1 MASNSVFLS
10 PGVYTS
16 EKDLTFVQRQ
26 VGVTTLGLV
35 GETTK
40 GPAFQPIFITNYDE
54 FKTFFGGLN
63 PEKFKGNGIPKYEL
77 PYIAKSYLSQA
88 NQAFVTR
95 VLGLSGYD
103 AKLAWGITMDAA
115 LDTTTSGTT
124 AGGTSYAPLFTF
136 TASTAGTITTISSS
150 SSLLQTIFN
159 TGALNSQ
166 LNFLSNAATG
176 TTATITPTFIKG
188 SETAALFSGIGF
200 TLYVNSSTTV
210 GTSVTGSTTGVTT
223 HYSGTSYTDVENKLV
238 ALLRSRG
245 VYDGAEEL
253 NVELSASTQLNIS
266 QSASTVQTSPLA
278 TFKLTGTSNTQ
289 GAFEYSVSM
298 DSTSKNYIARVLGET
313 SQDAKPAAYVEEIFQ
328 NMFDTYVA
336 DGKVRGIN
344 MTLIDY
350 SDKFKA
356 YKTEYS
362 PAVTPYILSEVRGNT
377 LLKLFRIWTISDG
390 ETANSEIKISIANI
404 KPDDK
409 TFDIVIRSFFDTDAT
424 PSILE
429 KFSNCTMDTTSN
441 NFVGR
446 KIGTLDGQ
454 FNSNSNYI
462 LIELDEDADTTD
474 AFPAGFMGYPVRD
487 YTSNG
492 HSSVATPSMSY
503 KTTYDSFEKKR
514 KFYLGLSDT
523 EGIDADFFDYKGV
536 PTSGPSIWTGLTKGF
551 HLDSGATNTTIADI
565 TNATFAV
572 GNAEFRSDAGVV
584 GTDYEQII
592 ARKFTLVPAG
602 GFDGWDI
609 YRTSRTNTDTYAING
624 TKGSLGLVELNF
636 AAKALTTGENGTTAD
651 YYAYFEALRTFS
663 NPEAVNINV
672 FVTPG
677 IDTTNNSN
685 LVEEAIEMIE
695 TERGDSFYIVTTP
708 DVDAAGE
715 LLDVSD
721 VVDTLSAGGFD
732 SNYTATYFPWVQVND
747 TENNQYIY
755 LPATRDVVRNIALT
769 DNIAFPWYAV
779 AGIQRGDVDAIKARV
794 KLTESQRD
802 TLYEGRINPIATYSS
817 EGVKIWGNKTL
828 QVKDSALNR
837 INVRRLL
844 LQARKLISAVSVRLL
859 FEQNDDVV
867 RNQFLSLVNPILD
880 NIRKERGL
888 YDFRVVVDNSP
899 EDFDRNQL
907 SGKIYI
913 KPTRSL
919 EFVAIEFNVM
929 PTGASF
935 DNV

>member
-350 SDKFKA
+350 SDKLYCDNNYKDNLLRHHHRMKFKFPT
-356 YKTEYS
+356 YHMIRHEGPPHK
-362 PAVTPYILSEVRGNT
+362 
-377 LLKLFRIWTISDG
+377 RIYVMG
-390 ETANSEIKISIANI
+390 VENPN
-404 KPDDK
+404 
-409 TFDIVIRSFFDTDAT
+409 
-424 PSILE
+424 L
-429 KFSNCTMDTTSN
+429 
-441 NFVGR
+441 
-446 KIGTLDGQ
+446 
-454 FNSNSNYI
+454 SNSNRNKYFEEKNYKKLCI
-462 LIELDEDADTTD
+462 S
-474 AFPAGFMGYPVRD
+474 F
-487 YTSNG
+487 G
-492 HSSVATPSMSY
+492 H
-503 KTTYDSFEKKR
+503 
-514 KFYLGLSDT
+514 GLSKK
-523 EGIDADFFDYKGV
+523 EGEQSAAKMSLILHNVLNTDQYIASDLYYPDF
-536 PTSGPSIWTGLTKGF
+536 
-551 HLDSGATNTTIADI
+551 NTI
-565 TNATFAV
+565 TN
-572 GNAEFRSDAGVV
+572 
-584 GTDYEQII
+584 I
-592 ARKFTLVPAG
+592 
-602 GFDGWDI
+602 
-609 YRTSRTNTDTYAING
+609 
-624 TKGSLGLVELNF
+624 
-636 AAKALTTGENGTTAD
+636 
-651 YYAYFEALRTFS
+651 
-663 NPEAVNINV
+663 
-672 FVTPG
+672 
-677 IDTTNNSN
+677 
-685 LVEEAIEMIE
+685 
-695 TERGDSFYIVTTP
+695 
-708 DVDAAGE
+708 
-715 LLDVSD
+715 VSD
-721 VVDTLSAGGFD
+721 ETD
-732 SNYTATYFPWVQVND
+732 SDY
-747 TENNQYIY
+747 
-755 LPATRDVVRNIALT
+755 
-769 DNIAFPWYAV
+769 
-779 AGIQRGDVDAIKARV
+779 GI
-794 KLTESQRD
+794 
-802 TLYEGRINPIATYSS
+802 
-817 EGVKIWGNKTL
+817 
-828 QVKDSALNR
+828 
-837 INVRRLL
+837 
-844 LQARKLISAVSVRLL
+844 
-859 FEQNDDVV
+859 
-867 RNQFLSLVNPILD
+867 
-880 NIRKERGL
+880 
-888 YDFRVVVDNSP
+888 
-899 EDFDRNQL
+899 
-907 SGKIYI
+907 
-913 KPTRSL
+913 
-919 EFVAIEFNVM
+919 
-929 PTGASF
+929 
-935 DNV
+935 

>member
-1 MASNSVFLS
+1 MASKTFLS
-10 PGVYTS
+10 PGVFTN
-16 EKDLTFVQRQ
+16 EVDLSFVQRQ
-26 VGVTTLGLV
+26 IGVTTLGLV

-54 FKTFFGGLN
+54 FKSFFGGLN
-63 PEKFKGNGIPKYEL
+63 PEKFKANGIPKYEL
-77 PYIAKSYLSQA
+77 PYIAKSYLSQS

-115 LDTTTSGTT
+115 LDTATSGTT
-124 AGGTSYAPLFTF
+124 DGGTSYTPLFSF
-136 TASTAGTITTISSS
+136 TASTAGTITSISSS

-166 LNFLSNAATG
+166 LNFLSSAATG
-176 TTATITPTFIKG
+176 ATATITPTFIKG
-188 SETAALFSGIGF
+188 SETGTAFSGIGF
-200 TLYVNSSTTV
+200 TLRVNESGSV
-210 GTSVTGSTTGVTT
+210 GANITGSTSGVTT
-223 HYSGTSYTDVENKLV
+223 HYSGTSYTDVENQLV

-245 VYDGAEEL
+245 TYDGSENL
-253 NVELSASTQLNIS
+253 NMELSAYTQLNLS

-289 GAFEYSVSM
+289 GAFEYNVSM
-298 DSTSKNYIARVLGET
+298 DKTSKNYISRVLGVT

-328 NMFDTYVA
+328 NMFDNAVA
-336 DGKVRGIN
+336 EGKVRGIN
-344 MTLIDY
+344 LTLINY
-350 SDKFKA
+350 SDKFKD

-362 PAVTPYILSEVRGNT
+362 PAVTPYVLSEVRGNT
-377 LLKLFRIWTISDG
+377 LIKLFRMWTISDG
-390 ETANSEIKISIANI
+390 GTANSEIKISISNI

-409 TFDIVIRSFFDTDAT
+409 TFDIVIRSFSDTDAN
-424 PSILE
+424 PLILE

-446 KIGTLDGQ
+446 KVGTLDGQ
-454 FNSNSNYI
+454 FSSNSNYI
-462 LIELDEDADTTD
+462 LVELDEDADTTD

-492 HSSVATPSMSY
+492 NSSVTAPTMSY
-503 KTTYDSFEKKR
+503 KSTYGTFEKKR
-514 KFYLGLSDT
+514 KYYLGISDT
-523 EGIDADFFDYKGV
+523 EGIDGDFFDYKGV
-536 PTSGPSIWTGLTKGF
+536 PTSGPSEWTGLTKGF
-551 HLDSGATNTTIADI
+551 HLDSGATNTTIANI
-565 TNATFAV
+565 TNATFVV

-609 YRTSRTNTDTYAING
+609 YRTSRTNTDTYTING
-624 TKGSLGLVELNF
+624 TKGALGLTLGNF
-636 AAKALTTGENGTTAD
+636 ASKALTTGENGTTSD
-651 YYAYFEALRTFS
+651 YYAYFEGLRTFS

-677 IDTTNNSN
+677 IDTTNNTN

-708 DVDAAGE
+708 DVDAAGA
-715 LLDVSD
+715 LLDVDD
-721 VVDTLSAGGFD
+721 VVDNLTGQFD

-747 TENNQYIY
+747 AENNQYIY

-794 KLTESQRD
+794 KLTETQRD
-802 TLYEGRINPIATYSS
+802 TLYEGRINPITTFSA

-859 FEQNDDVV
+859 FEQNDEIV
-867 RNQFLSLVNPILD
+867 RNQFLSQVNPILD

-888 YDFRVVVDNSP
+888 YDFRVVLDNSP
-899 EDFDRNQL
+899 EDLDRNQL
-907 SGKIYI
+907 TGNIYI
-913 KPTRSL
+913 KPTKSL
-919 EFVAIEFNVM
+919 EFISITFTVM

-935 DNV
+935 DNI

>member
-16 EKDLTFVQRQ
+16 EKDLSFVQRQ

-63 PEKFKGNGIPKYEL
+63 PEKFKANGIPKYEL
-77 PYIAKSYLSQA
+77 PYIAKSYLSEA

-115 LDTTTSGTT
+115 LDISTSGTT
-124 AGGTSYAPLFTF
+124 DGGTSYTPLFTF

-159 TGALNSQ
+159 TGGLNSQ
-166 LNFLSNAATG
+166 LNFLSSAATG
-176 TTATITPTFIKG
+176 ATATITPTFIKG
-188 SETAALFSGIGF
+188 SETAALFSGISF
-200 TLYVNSSTTV
+200 TLRVNSSTTV
-210 GTSVTGSTTGVTT
+210 GSSVTGSTSGVTT
-223 HYSGTSYTDVENKLV
+223 HYSGTSYSDVENKLV

-245 VYDGAEEL
+245 VYDGSENL

-313 SQDAKPAAYVEEIFQ
+313 SQDAKPATYVEEIFQ
-328 NMFDTYVA
+328 SMFDTYVA

-350 SDKFKA
+350 SNKFKD

-362 PAVTPYILSEVRGNT
+362 PAVTPYVLSEVRGNT
-377 LLKLFRIWTISDG
+377 LLKLFRMWTISDG

-409 TFDIVIRSFFDTDAT
+409 TFDIVIRSFSDTDAN

-454 FNSNSNYI
+454 FPSNSNFI

-492 HSSVATPSMSY
+492 NSSVATPSMSY

-514 KFYLGLSDT
+514 KFYLGVSDT

-536 PTSGPSIWTGLTKGF
+536 PTSGPSEWTGLTKGF
-551 HLDSGATNTTIADI
+551 HLDSGATSTTIADI

-624 TKGSLGLVELNF
+624 TKGALGLTNTNF

-708 DVDAAGE
+708 DVDAAGA

-721 VVDTLSAGGFD
+721 VVDNLSGQFD

-747 TENNQYIY
+747 AENNQYIY

-802 TLYEGRINPIATYSS
+802 TLYEGRINPITTFSS

-859 FEQNDDVV
+859 FEQNDDIV

-888 YDFRVVVDNSP
+888 YDFRVVVENSP
-899 EDFDRNQL
+899 EDFERNQL
-907 SGKIYI
+907 TGKIYI
-913 KPTRSL
+913 KPTKSL